1 MRKALRLR
9 MRVRERGKESMSIE
23 ETKILRGIKV
33 NSEKCKKEA
42 NKRIL
47 DG

>member
-9 MRVRERGKESMSIE
+9 KREKESMSIE